1 MRNETSIASAGD
13 KGAVDVRVVRTCLVF
28 KEHADEAVKFYV
40 SLFKNSRIVEAVY
53 SDGSSVIPK
62 GQLVSAIFEL
72 DGREYR
78 AFDGGPT
85 FAFSEGI
92 TMDVVCDTQEQID
105 HVWGRIT
112 SEGGEEGPCGWCK
125 DRFGVSWQI
134 VPAALGEMMT
144 DDKHGNP
151 AKAMEAL
158 LKMKK
163 LDIAVLK
170 AAYNSGSQ
178 P

>member
-1 MRNETSIASAGD
+1 MRNVSSEPALD
-13 KGAVDVRVVRTCLVF
+13 KKGAVDARVVRTCLVF
-28 KEHADEAVKFYV
+28 REKAEEAVKFYV

-53 SDGSSVIPK
+53 SDGTMPIPK

-78 AFDGGPT
+78 AFDGGPS
-85 FAFSEGI
+85 FSFSEGI
-92 TMDVVCDTQEQID
+92 SMDVVCDTQEQID
-105 HVWGRIT
+105 QLWSRLT

-134 VPAALGEMMT
+134 VPAALGEMMG
-144 DDKHGNP
+144 DSKHGKP
-151 AKAMEAL
+151 TQVMEAL

-163 LDIAVLK
+163 LDIAALK
-170 AAYNSGSQ
+170 AAYKGGS
-178 P
+178 

>member
-1 MRNETSIASAGD
+1 MSNVASGSAVD
-13 KGAVDVRVVRTCLVF
+13 KKGAVDARVVRTCLVF

-40 SLFKNSRIVEAVY
+40 SLFKNARIVEAVY

-62 GQLVSAIFEL
+62 GQLLSAIFEL
-72 DGREYR
+72 NGREYR

-85 FAFSEGI
+85 FDFSEGF

-105 HVWGRIT
+105 HLWGRIT
-112 SEGGEEGPCGWCK
+112 SEGGEEGPCGWCR

-134 VPAALGEMMT
+134 VPAALGEMLS
-144 DDKHGNP
+144 DPKHGNP
-151 AKAMEAL
+151 TKAMEAM

-163 LDIAVLK
+163 LDIAGLQK
-170 AAYNSGSQ
+170 AYKGA
-178 P
+178 

>member
-1 MRNETSIASAGD
+1 MSNVASESAVD
-13 KGAVDVRVVRTCLVF
+13 KKGAVDVRSVRTCLVF

-62 GQLVSAIFEL
+62 GQLLSAIFEL
-72 DGREYR
+72 DGCEYR

-85 FAFSEGI
+85 FNFSEGF

-105 HVWGRIT
+105 HLWGRIT

-134 VPAALGEMMT
+134 VPAALGEMLS
-144 DDKHGNP
+144 DSKHGNP
-151 AKAMEAL
+151 TKAMEAM

-163 LDIAVLK
+163 LDIARLQK
-170 AAYNSGSQ
+170 AYKGA
-178 P
+178 